1 MAKLVFLDASFAGHV
16 YELVVEKTTV
26 GRGPG
31 NTLVVRHPS
40 LSAAHCVIL
49 MNGSEIIVR
58 DLDSRNGTFVDGA
71 RLNKQSQVKS
81 GQTIRFGSVDAR
93 LDLGPEPEATTST
106 EETAVYSHLRALRD
120 QRRAEKQPQP
130 VASMQLGDVPGLSTE
145 EQTVLVPRTE
155 RGQPP
160 SALTGANPAPSPG
173 SADSKVRLAV
183 AAAIIAVLA
192 LSALVWLLSRT

>member
-1 MAKLVFLDASFAGHV
+1 MAKLIFLDATFAGHV
-16 YELVVEKTTV
+16 YELTVEKTTV

-40 LSAAHCVIL
+40 LSAVHCLIL

-58 DLDSRNGTFVDGA
+58 DLDSRNGTFVDGV

-81 GQTIRFGSVDAR
+81 GQTIRFGSIDAR

-120 QRRAEKQPQP
+120 QKRAEKKPQP
-130 VASMQLGDVPGLSTE
+130 AASMQLGDEPGLSTE
-145 EQTVLVPRTE
+145 GQTVLVPRTE
-155 RGQPP
+155 ARPP
-160 SALTGANPAPSPG
+160 RSVLTEAMPAPRPDR
-173 SADSKVRLAV
+173 ADSKVWLAV
-183 AAAIIAVLA
+183 AAAIIGVLA